1 MKIQMAFKY
10 LLLGLILAGA
20 VSAIS
25 GFPQSSQKPRLIRDT
40 ERAPEDSETA
50 DVEAPKDRDPQLAE
64 QNLKIGDFYF
74 KRKNYAA
81 AIQRYLDAIAYL
93 PTFTDAYQA
102 LVRAYEK
109 NGDLSKAIKV
119 CRDFISKNPDSPK
132 VPDFQARLAKLEKL

>member
-1 MKIQMAFKY
+1 MKIKMAFKC
-10 LLLGLILAGA
+10 LLFGLTLAGA
-20 VSAIS
+20 VSAMS
-25 GFPQSSQKPRLIRDT
+25 GFSQSRQKPRLIRDT
-40 ERAPEDSETA
+40 EKAEEESETA
-50 DVEAPKDRDPQLAE
+50 DVETPKDQNPQLAA
-64 QNLKIGDFYF
+64 QNLKVGDFYF
-74 KRKNYAA
+74 KKKNYAA

-132 VPDFQARLAKLEKL
+132 VPEFQTILSKLEKL